1 MAVDV
6 DVEVAVAEEAVE
18 PLLAKAR
25 RNATY
30 AMFLAAFLSVS
41 LVGLIIKLVL
51 SPPTFA
57 VEEEVSTRLSEAWTG
72 TIHVPGPYEYLE
84 LDQILLDIR
93 ESLNP
98 KHAQVHIALE
108 ARVGSNQR
116 LKLYEDEVRAAI
128 VAVVGN
134 RSLDELIGP
143 GALEQIQ
150 EELLPR
156 INGILAGGGDPI
168 VRSVLFKQLILEQ

>member
-6 DVEVAVAEEAVE
+6 DVEVAVEEGAIE
-18 PLLAKAR
+18 PLLVKAR

-30 AMFLAAFLSVS
+30 AMFLVAFVSMS
-41 LVGLIIKLVL
+41 LVGLISKLLL
-51 SPPTFA
+51 SPPTIVA
-57 VEEEVSTRLSEAWTG
+57 EEDQVVRLSEAWTG
-72 TIHVPGPYEYLE
+72 SVHVPGPYEYLE

-98 KHAQVHIALE
+98 RHAQIHISLE
-108 ARVGSNQR
+108 ARVGTKNR
-116 LKLYEDEVRAAI
+116 LKLYEDEVRSVV
-128 VAVVGN
+128 VAVMGN
-134 RSLDELIGP
+134 RSLEELIGP
-143 GALEQIQ
+143 GSLEQIQ

-168 VRSVLFKQLILEQ
+168 VRSVLFKQMIMEQ